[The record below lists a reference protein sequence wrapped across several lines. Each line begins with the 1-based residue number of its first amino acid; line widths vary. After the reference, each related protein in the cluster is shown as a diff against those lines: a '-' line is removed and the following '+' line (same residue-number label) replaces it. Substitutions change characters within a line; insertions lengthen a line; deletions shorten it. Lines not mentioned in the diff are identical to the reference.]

1 MNRFSTL
8 NSRISL
14 EKPYVDNPEAEEELK
29 NIILAQTG
37 KSVELKMVVAK
48 EHNHTNL
55 AKVTVDQALREKY
68 PYGCC
73 CGGRS

>member
-1 MNRFSTL
+1 M
-8 NSRISL
+8 
-14 EKPYVDNPEAEEELK
+14 EKLYVDNPEAEEELK

-55 AKVTVDQALREKY
+55 AQGY
-68 PYGCC
+68 C
-73 CGGRS
+73 RSGNLVRISIWMLLWKEDPDDAEE